1 MFSLQKLLG
10 KEDKFFDLLE
20 ASAEEARSS
29 VQALLKFVKNPDQL
43 KTLDEFISSRRNEK
57 RITGEI
63 TETLCRTFVTTL
75 EREDIEALSASL
87 YKIPKTIEKIGER
100 ILLGPQHLHGVDL
113 TRQLVL
119 LEKGSDTVVQMI
131 QELRRGVDLEKIKGL
146 NDRLQVI
153 EGEADKLVLELLR
166 ALYAGQADPIK
177 VVFLKDIF
185 ELVEKVIDR
194 CRDAGNV
201 IFHIVLKNS

>member
-20 ASAEEARSS
+20 ASAEEARNS
-29 VQALLKFVKNPDQL
+29 VRALIKFVSNPDQL

-57 RITGEI
+57 RITAEI
-63 TETLCRTFVTTL
+63 TEALCRTFVTAL
-75 EREDIEALSASL
+75 EREDIEALSSSL
-87 YKIPKTIEKIGER
+87 YKIPKTVEKIGER

-119 LEKGSDTVVQMI
+119 LEKGSDTLVMMI
-131 QELRRGVDLEKIKGL
+131 QELRRGVDLDKVKTH

-153 EGEADKLVLELLR
+153 EGEADKLVLEMLR
-166 ALYAGQADPIK
+166 ALYSGQADPIK
-177 VVFLKDIF
+177 VIFLKDLF